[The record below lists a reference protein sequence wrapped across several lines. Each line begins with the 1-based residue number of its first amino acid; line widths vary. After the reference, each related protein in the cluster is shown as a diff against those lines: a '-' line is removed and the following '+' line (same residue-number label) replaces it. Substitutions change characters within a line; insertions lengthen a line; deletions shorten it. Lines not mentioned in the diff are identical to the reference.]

1 MLIDI
6 DYGFFEDRVNIF
18 EDFLLLLCC
27 LQMTV
32 GQIASVFTGDKFLH
46 QEHLQ
51 FSFSKM
57 LFTFCRTV
65 MLTTVTFELYRSKAQ
80 NNGNRSTTKNV
91 LRTVSAESLRRGT
104 STLRKVPKGKM
115 L

>member
-51 FSFSKM
+51 FSF
-57 LFTFCRTV
+57 
-65 MLTTVTFELYRSKAQ
+65 Q
-80 NNGNRSTTKNV
+80 NVVYILSYSHVNHCYFRALQKQS
-91 LRTVSAESLRRGT
+91 
-104 STLRKVPKGKM
+104 PK
-115 L
+115 